1 MKRILV
7 NGLPVIGA
15 FAVVGM
21 LLGVIIQTAVGHD
34 QVVVTGP
41 DDQPLAHVPVFLD
54 RGSMAI
60 ERFETDVAG
69 RLRFDLSGRELARAT
84 WLICAPGAIPMVG
97 MRDGVQAGPTTYGYT
112 RLSDSTYGW
121 YRAQGWRGPIPRE
134 CPAGTDRLGWRYP
147 AWSGKPKEAISFTE
161 PVWTR

>member
-7 NGLPVIGA
+7 NALAVIGA
-15 FAVVGM
+15 FTVVGM
-21 LLGVIIQTAVGHD
+21 LLRVIITAAAGRDH
-34 QVVVTGP
+34 VVVTGP
-41 DDQPLAHVPVFLD
+41 DDKPLAHVPVFLD

-60 ERFETDVAG
+60 ERFETDSSG
-69 RLRFDLSGRELARAT
+69 RLRFDLSGRELEHAA

-97 MRDGVQAGPTTYGYT
+97 MREDAQAGPTTYGYT

-121 YRAQGWRGPIPRE
+121 YRARGWRGPIPRE
-134 CPAGTDRLGWRYP
+134 CPQGTDSLGWRYP
-147 AWSGKPKEAISFTE
+147 AWSGKAKDAITYTE